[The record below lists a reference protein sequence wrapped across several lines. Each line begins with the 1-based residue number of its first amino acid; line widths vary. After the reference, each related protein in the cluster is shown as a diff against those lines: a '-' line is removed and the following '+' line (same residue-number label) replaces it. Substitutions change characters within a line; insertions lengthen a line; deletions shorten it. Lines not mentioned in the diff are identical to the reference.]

1 MKSEK
6 KKARFFKKYPSN
18 TTTKLSEFG
27 KTKLKATYQL
37 PPKFGV
43 DMIWDGRRLR
53 YEWTPDVPN
62 SRTVNKK
69 TSKAYKSARNDFV
82 TNVAALEGLAIAIF
96 DGVGEPPSII
106 KVPTKT
112 SPCPVLLL
120 QLLLLLHLWVY

>member
-1 MKSEK
+1 MKTEK
-6 KKARFFKKYPSN
+6 KKARLFKKYPST

-37 PPKFGV
+37 PPNFEV

-62 SRTVNKK
+62 SRTINKQ
-69 TSKAYKSARNDFV
+69 TSKAFKSARNDFV
-82 TNVAALEGLAIAIF
+82 TDVAALEGLAIVIF

-106 KVPTKT
+106 KVPTKN
-112 SPCPVLLL
+112 
-120 QLLLLLHLWVY
+120 